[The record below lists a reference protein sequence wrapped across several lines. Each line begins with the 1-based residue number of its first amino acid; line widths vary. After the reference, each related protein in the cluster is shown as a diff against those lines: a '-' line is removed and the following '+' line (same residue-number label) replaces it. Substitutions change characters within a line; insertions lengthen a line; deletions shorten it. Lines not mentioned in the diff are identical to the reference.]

1 MKLSIYKEE
10 MGVDLHFRSLS
21 QKLTGQWLAPVIFRQ
36 QLQQKNIIGLQFL
49 VLRCKIEPAVIP
61 LHTSRKTIKDP
72 KASASRVYHISPSI
86 LPTQRDVAINIIISK
101 YLTSKS

>member
-49 VLRCKIEPAVIP
+49 VLRCKIEAAVIP
-61 LHTSRKTIKDP
+61 LHTCRKNIKNP
-72 KASASRVYHISPSI
+72 KASLCFSCISYFPFYTAN
-86 LPTQRDVAINIIISK
+86 PERCCYQYNHQ
-101 YLTSKS
+101 

>member
-1 MKLSIYKEE
+1 MNSLVCIIIKRYMKLSIYKEE

-49 VLRCKIEPAVIP
+49 VLRCKIEAAVILLP
-61 LHTSRKTIKDP
+61 TSRKTIKDP
-72 KASASRVYHISPSI
+72 KVSLYFSYIYFPF
-86 LPTQRDVAINIIISK
+86 
-101 YLTSKS
+101 

>member
-1 MKLSIYKEE
+1 

-36 QLQQKNIIGLQFL
+36 QLQQKNIIGFL
-49 VLRCKIEPAVIP
+49 VLRCKIEAAVLP